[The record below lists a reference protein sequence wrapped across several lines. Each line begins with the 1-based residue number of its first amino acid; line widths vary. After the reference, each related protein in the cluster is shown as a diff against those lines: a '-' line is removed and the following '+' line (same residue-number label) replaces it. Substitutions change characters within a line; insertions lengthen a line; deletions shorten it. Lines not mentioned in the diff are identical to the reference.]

1 MTPNKNKK
9 CSETYDL
16 TFKGA
21 IRGNSSVTVPST
33 VSAFSICAWIK
44 FPVYKNE
51 YFKKEYG
58 VLGYTPT
65 YLSNIALSRLAVKY
79 ETEGVPTLMFRYY
92 HWYDVFLTSSSHI
105 KLDAVQSGISNEWN
119 FVCITRE
126 SSSGNTHLF
135 LHGKKSVTANKLM
148 FPGQT
153 LRKGGNISL
162 AGRTRRTLTSFRT
175 LEPTATE
182 NLPLTISQVNVWDR
196 KLQMR
201 LLLCLDDKRVM
212 EELGMFLIGKI
223 SKISWFSVNLLK
235 LTNRNVLPCLDRR
248 SKLPTHLLWT
258 LN

>member
-1 MTPNKNKK
+1 
-9 CSETYDL
+9 
-16 TFKGA
+16 
-21 IRGNSSVTVPST
+21 
-33 VSAFSICAWIK
+33 
-44 FPVYKNE
+44 
-51 YFKKEYG
+51 
-58 VLGYTPT
+58 
-65 YLSNIALSRLAVKY
+65 
-79 ETEGVPTLMFRYY
+79 MFRYY

-196 KLQMR
+196 R
-201 LLLCLDDKRVM
+201 LTSD
-212 EELGMFLIGKI
+212 EIAAMFG
-223 SKISWFSVNLLK
+223 
-235 LTNRNVLPCLDRR
+235 RQACDGGAGNVLDWEDFKNQLVL
-248 SKLPTHLLWT
+248 SKFTKADKSQCTAMPGSTFET
-258 LN
+258 SNTSPLNFKLER